1 MNKERVNAG
10 AVPEAVLYIESP
22 APTAP
27 LSPVPVLSAELCGLL
42 HLHWAPA
49 HPSWCPTPQ
58 NFHHITWLHILCR
71 TSHTHQA
78 AGDLLGWCT
87 NLSLIKGRRK
97 MNVHSH
103 VVPCPCSWGGRGWT
117 DWEFWSL
124 VTHSLGA
131 HSILSLAVQHSWH
144 QEHWTSADPTRTASS
159 KMLHSFPGHPAL
171 QDGSRDTGCTGTV
184 QRTGGRSLH
193 LGLQDV
199 LPLIF
204 SLSSLTSCRDLSL

>member
-1 MNKERVNAG
+1 
-10 AVPEAVLYIESP
+10 
-22 APTAP
+22 
-27 LSPVPVLSAELCGLL
+27 
-42 HLHWAPA
+42 
-49 HPSWCPTPQ
+49 
-58 NFHHITWLHILCR
+58 
-71 TSHTHQA
+71 
-78 AGDLLGWCT
+78 
-87 NLSLIKGRRK
+87 

-199 LPLIF
+199 LAHSFNLFIKFFDFLPWSVSLKIHLVSSPFVNSFSVTHQTFGLLPHQNLLLTHTLFLDFYSYLFLSLLPIF
-204 SLSSLTSCRDLSL
+204 SFNCKAFSQHTHTG